1 MNSKKNKYVHL
12 GDYDY
17 SGCKKNN
24 NNNNIDIQKKIDLI
38 IMRLNRIEESLAPT
52 NIIKATPIMSIIAGD
67 MKCLNKI
74 NDIYEKWI
82 TFTSSVANS
91 EQQQHIEYNVEQLF
105 WQLDRFIF
113 ENYFSST
120 LSHYLFEFV
129 DMDLINISSCTP
141 EQVGV
146 INIAFSKDR
155 DEKFKFLHPPHKEF
169 ISSTVIKDKTVFL
182 VYFGKELYNIVNY
195 DINNNNNN
203 NKTDYHFS
211 DGKLHSALSLNND
224 VIGGGS
230 GFNSVNV
237 NMSDDTLDFL
247 DIKDK
252 RRYILGNKRPLMN
265 NLVDVIPLNKFNS
278 SLYKFSPM
286 LLNLSLVIFHAML
299 HIKRDLSNND
309 DNVHRHDS
317 LFTKEYL
324 NYTPSALYGHSM
336 LPMLTLQQ

>member
-1 MNSKKNKYVHL
+1 MNNNKKNKCVHL
-12 GDYDY
+12 GDYNY

-24 NNNNIDIQKKIDLI
+24 DNIDIQKKIDLI
-38 IMRLNRIEESLAPT
+38 LMRLNRIEESLAPT

-82 TFTSSVANS
+82 TFISSVANS
-91 EQQQHIEYNVEQLF
+91 ELQEYNNVEQLF

-120 LSHYLFEFV
+120 LRHYLFEFV
-129 DMDLINISSCTP
+129 DLDLIKISSCTP

-155 DEKFKFLHPPHKEF
+155 DEKFKLLHPPHKEF
-169 ISSTVIKDKTVFL
+169 ISSTVIRDKTVVFL

-195 DINNNNNN
+195 DINNN

-278 SLYKFSPM
+278 SLYRFSPM

-299 HIKRDLSNND
+299 HIKRDLSN
-309 DNVHRHDS
+309 DNVVVDHRHDS

-336 LPMLTLQQ
+336 LPMLTLPQ